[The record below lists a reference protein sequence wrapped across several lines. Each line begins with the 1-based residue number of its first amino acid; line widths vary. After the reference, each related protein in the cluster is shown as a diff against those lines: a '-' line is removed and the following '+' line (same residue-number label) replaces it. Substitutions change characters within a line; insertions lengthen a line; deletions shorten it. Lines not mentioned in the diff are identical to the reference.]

1 MCERACCGLTCGS
14 PVLTHGRKDLHIS
27 STTCCGVREKC
38 GTTLEM
44 EPKKVEAPYEIER
57 DIYIVLSLVLV

>member
-1 MCERACCGLTCGS
+1 MDSLVDQLLRLEKGRKE
-14 PVLTHGRKDLHIS
+14 GRKDLHIS

-38 GTTLEM
+38 GTAGK
-44 EPKKVEAPYEIER
+44 EPKKKESPHEIER